1 MKKLGFKKWAVILLV
16 LLLVLVAIY
25 SGLHPMESTVLYP
38 QEQEP
43 VQETTPKKTVEV
55 EGSAYFPRQDITTL
69 LIMGIDQHGPA
80 ESSGYFQN
88 NGCADMILLLIL
100 DQTNERYDILCL
112 NRDTMTAMPY
122 IGIMGDRAG
131 TYYGQLALAHTFGDG
146 MEQSC
151 EVVRDTVSDLLGGVT
166 IDYYVSMRM
175 DAVAMINDA
184 VGGVTVDI
192 TEDFSKVDPTMPTG
206 TATLMGEQAL
216 TYVQHRKDVDDQ
228 LNLSR
233 MERQKKYMT
242 GFMAAFLNKRQESS
256 SFLLKL
262 YDQVS
267 DYLVSDCSFQ
277 VINGLLNRC
286 ADYTQGQILSTQ
298 GENVMGEE
306 HYEFYVDEEALQ
318 ELVLS
323 LFYSQK

>member
-1 MKKLGFKKWAVILLV
+1 MKKIGFKKLAVSV
-16 LLLVLVAIY
+16 LLLFLVLAAIY
-25 SGLHPMESTVLYP
+25 SGLHHLESTVLHP
-38 QEQEP
+38 QEQA
-43 VQETTPKKTVEV
+43 QETTPKKTVDV
-55 EGSAYFPRQDITTL
+55 EGTAYFPRQDITTL
-69 LIMGIDQHGPA
+69 LVMGIDQYGPA
-80 ESSGYFQN
+80 VSSGYNQN
-88 NGCADMILLLIL
+88 KGRADMLLLLIL

-112 NRDTMTAMPY
+112 NRDTMATMPY
-122 IGIMGDRAG
+122 IGVLGDRAG
-131 TYYGQLALAHTFGDG
+131 TYYGQLGLAHTFGDG

-151 EVVRDTVSDLLGGVT
+151 EVVRDAVSDLLGGVT

-206 TATLMGEQAL
+206 LTTLLGQQAL
-216 TYVQHRKDVDDQ
+216 TYVQNRRDVDDQ

-233 MERQKKYMT
+233 MERQKKYMS
-242 GFMAAFLNKRQESS
+242 GFMTAFQNKRQENSN
-256 SFLLKL
+256 FLLKV

-267 DYLVSDCSFQ
+267 DYLVSDCSIQ
-277 VINGLLNRC
+277 VINGLLSRC
-286 ADYTQGQILSTQ
+286 ADYSQGQILSPQ
-298 GENVMGEE
+298 GENVLGED